1 MSISLSRRYVNGV
14 RRWTDRFGRRLP
26 VWAVL
31 MLCANGAFAALQT
44 SPAVSMDDAVAMALR
59 NNPGLEAMRE
69 RVRAA
74 AAVPSQVGSLPDP
87 RVSLGAVNLPVD
99 SFSLDQ
105 EPMTQIQIGISQM
118 FPFPGTLGLRREVAE
133 SQAAAVADSE
143 AEARLKLVRDV
154 RLGWWELFYLDRSAD
169 TIARNRELLRQ
180 LVDVARVK
188 YEVGNGLQQDVL
200 LAQVELSRLQE
211 MAINIE
217 GMQTAAAARLNALMA
232 RPADAPLD
240 LPPGWPEGLPTIA
253 SIQTLQARAD
263 HERPLLAKVG
273 HQLDAA
279 QAAQA
284 LARKAYLPEFGVTTS
299 YGWRQGYNGDGS
311 ERADFASAMFSV
323 SVPLFAGSKQDQLVA
338 QRSREAAASEQDLN
352 ETRNRVHADVA
363 VAAADFERAR
373 RTLALLDDGILPQT
387 AQALASMQAGYQ
399 VSKVDFLSLVRT
411 QSTLYNYELQR
422 WRAFSQA
429 QQALASMAAAVGTEN
444 FDE

>member
-1 MSISLSRRYVNGV
+1 MIRRHAGVSRAFVGV
-14 RRWTDRFGRRLP
+14 SGMR
-26 VWAVL
+26 VL
-31 MLCANGAFAALQT
+31 MPVLLALCAQAAMAAAQET
-44 SPAVSMDDAVAMALR
+44 AVVAVEDVVAIALR
-59 NNPGLEAMRE
+59 NNPGLDAMRE
-69 RVRAA
+69 RARAA

-87 RVSLGAVNLPVD
+87 RISLGAINLPVD
-99 SFSLDQ
+99 SFALDQ

-118 FPFPGTLGLRREVAE
+118 FPFPGTLGLRRGIAE
-133 SQAAAVADSE
+133 SQAAAAADSE
-143 AEARLKLVRDV
+143 AEARLRLVRDV

-200 LAQVELSRLQE
+200 LAQVELSRLHD
-211 MAINIE
+211 MAIGIE
-217 GMQTAAAARLNALMA
+217 GMRTSATARLNALMA
-232 RPADAPLD
+232 RRADAPLA
-240 LPPGWPEGLPTIA
+240 LPSVLTAHLPTIA
-253 SIQTLQARAD
+253 SVETLQARAD
-263 HERPLLAKVG
+263 RERPLLAQFR

-279 QAAQA
+279 HSAQA

-323 SVPLFAGSKQDQLVA
+323 SVPLFANSKQDQLMA
-338 QRSREAAASEQDLN
+338 QRSRETAASEQDLDD
-352 ETRNRVHADVA
+352 TRNRVHADIA
-363 VAAADFERAR
+363 VAAADFVRAR
-373 RTLALLDDGILPQT
+373 QALALLDDGILPQT
-387 AQALASMQAGYQ
+387 AQAVASMQAGYQ

-411 QSTLYNYELQR
+411 QATLYNYELQR
-422 WRAFSQA
+422 WRVFSQA